1 MMATLTIRVKRRKR
15 GALAAIAAI
24 VAIVAAAAVFVLL
37 RSDSRGLP
45 YHDSF
50 RSGRIDEWTAYD
62 GNWNVVDGAIK
73 NDSDERGA
81 KLMVGSPNWRSYAID
96 ADLQLI
102 GGGDAGLIARA
113 SNIERGVDSYSGYYV
128 GLRTNDAKLV
138 LGRAQYG
145 WIEYPPQAMPGGV
158 VPGRWY
164 HLRLA
169 VQGCTITASAHA
181 VGTTD
186 DTEIRVE
193 DPDCLTSGKAG
204 LRSMA
209 AGGMWRNVSIT
220 SLPDTAEA
228 VGAKPAP
235 TPHRAVYPTS
245 QGVVPLSKVM
255 AGAAAPTPP
264 SAEPTRTILP
274 IRNLRLLSTTRPARV
289 TIRGAVILTTPELY
303 VQDSSGGVQVE
314 LAHGSALRVGDEVEI
329 QGDARPDGLSAMI
342 TNATERQIGGLAPI
356 PPASVT
362 ADQAATG
369 AYASMFLEV
378 EGRLYDRTTADTP
391 GAVLEFRDGLQS
403 FRAIATTAVTDSIF
417 GNLEKNSVVR
427 VRGVCMVGTK
437 YTSNTV
443 PFALIVNSPED
454 VKIIEGP
461 PWWSAEHLIIMAVAM
476 LCLGFGVHLLLSRA
490 EEWRLHAVIDER
502 ERLANEMHD
511 TLSQSFA
518 GIGFQLRA
526 IRNRLSR
533 REAAIDQPS
542 LLEDLKVASELVRH
556 SHDEARRS
564 IATLRPEAIEATGLV
579 SALEQTARRM
589 VSRSPVLVDVS
600 VEGEARTLPLKV
612 LDSLFRVGQEAIA
625 NAVQHG
631 QPSKILIRIEYA
643 RDSIA
648 LVIEDDGIGFVQRP
662 DSGGFGISGMR
673 RRAESIDGTLDLETF
688 PGGGTRVRAQAPT
701 PRSVPWFLRLAY
713 IRRKD
718 QEYSNNV
725 ETGR

>member
-1 MMATLTIRVKRRKR
+1 
-15 GALAAIAAI
+15 
-24 VAIVAAAAVFVLL
+24 
-37 RSDSRGLP
+37 
-45 YHDSF
+45 
-50 RSGRIDEWTAYD
+50 
-62 GNWNVVDGAIK
+62 
-73 NDSDERGA
+73 
-81 KLMVGSPNWRSYAID
+81 
-96 ADLQLI
+96 
-102 GGGDAGLIARA
+102 
-113 SNIERGVDSYSGYYV
+113 
-128 GLRTNDAKLV
+128 
-138 LGRAQYG
+138 
-145 WIEYPPQAMPGGV
+145 
-158 VPGRWY
+158 
-164 HLRLA
+164 
-169 VQGCTITASAHA
+169 
-181 VGTTD
+181 
-186 DTEIRVE
+186 
-193 DPDCLTSGKAG
+193 
-204 LRSMA
+204 
-209 AGGMWRNVSIT
+209 
-220 SLPDTAEA
+220 
-228 VGAKPAP
+228 
-235 TPHRAVYPTS
+235 
-245 QGVVPLSKVM
+245 
-255 AGAAAPTPP
+255 
-264 SAEPTRTILP
+264 
-274 IRNLRLLSTTRPARV
+274 
-289 TIRGAVILTTPELY
+289 
-303 VQDSSGGVQVE
+303 
-314 LAHGSALRVGDEVEI
+314 
-329 QGDARPDGLSAMI
+329 
-342 TNATERQIGGLAPI
+342 
-356 PPASVT
+356 
-362 ADQAATG
+362 
-369 AYASMFLEV
+369 
-378 EGRLYDRTTADTP
+378 
-391 GAVLEFRDGLQS
+391 
-403 FRAIATTAVTDSIF
+403 
-417 GNLEKNSVVR
+417 
-427 VRGVCMVGTK
+427 MVGTK